1 MENLSSEDE
10 GDASRLLI
18 YYISSIYSTKHMWAI
33 IQIPVPFGVCPSI
46 KTSAS
51 FPSTFDIQ
59 FNFQPWNE
67 KNNDRIS
74 FQCDASLAI
83 KLMFLKLDETHVQ
96 YCLTETQRQPWQKR
110 NFSIFIPFGPT
121 CGSCLFS
128 SIQKFLT
135 SNDTAWPIYVQLSLR
150 HSQSFSLP
158 WQVFMNSK
166 LYGII
171 LIALNSAKKEAT
183 QLDFLTLRSK
193 LSLEKNIFNVADSK
207 VKFQKI

>member
-1 MENLSSEDE
+1 
-10 GDASRLLI
+10 
-18 YYISSIYSTKHMWAI
+18 MWAI

-59 FNFQPWNE
+59 FNFQPWNV
-67 KNNDRIS
+67 KNNNRIS

-121 CGSCLFS
+121 CGSYLFS

-150 HSQSFSLP
+150 HSQSCSLP
-158 WQVFMNSK
+158 WQVFMSRK
-166 LYGII
+166 LYRII
-171 LIALNSAKKEAT
+171 LIALNSAKKKSYKAWFFNT
-183 QLDFLTLRSK
+183 QIKIITRKKHFQCGRLK
-193 LSLEKNIFNVADSK
+193 SK
-207 VKFQKI
+207 VSENLEPPNK

>member
-1 MENLSSEDE
+1 
-10 GDASRLLI
+10 
-18 YYISSIYSTKHMWAI
+18 MWAI

-46 KTSAS
+46 KTCAS
-51 FPSTFDIQ
+51 FPPTFDIQ
-59 FNFQPWNE
+59 FNFQPWNV

-74 FQCDASLAI
+74 FQCDASLTI
-83 KLMFLKLDETHVQ
+83 TLMFLKLNETHVQ

-110 NFSIFIPFGPT
+110 NFSIFILFGPT
-121 CGSCLFS
+121 RGSCLFS
-128 SIQKFLT
+128 GTQKFLT

-150 HSQSFSLP
+150 YSQSCSLP
-158 WQVFMNSK
+158 WQVFMNWK
-166 LYGII
+166 LYRII

-207 VKFQKI
+207 VKSQKI